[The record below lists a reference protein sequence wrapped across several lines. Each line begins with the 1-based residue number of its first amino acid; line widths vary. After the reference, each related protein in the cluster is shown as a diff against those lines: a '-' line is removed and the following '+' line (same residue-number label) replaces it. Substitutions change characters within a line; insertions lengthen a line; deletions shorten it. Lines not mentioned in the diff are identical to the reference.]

1 MESDQVEVDI
11 VEKLPE
17 VSVVKEQRRPLKKQA
32 SLPVQ
37 LSNAQNIET
46 GNDIGKAIA
55 SSPKPVKSIVTNR
68 SPNNNRRNLQKSKQ
82 QTAQSNAAY
91 QNVNYSQLKQQP
103 SNVFNRRQSSLIQ
116 FINKGPYS
124 TKNFKIDKVQ
134 VLKSAFAKDLD
145 IIYDAKASSIDKI
158 RRILLSPQF
167 NLIIILL
174 ILLDWIIAVC
184 ALLSDLFD
192 DDRKT
197 QFEEFAK
204 FFSIGLL
211 SLFILEVLLKIIL
224 LPGIFFRSKLEL
236 FDAFIV
242 LTSFA
247 FETVLILKNI
257 EFHGVSS
264 VLTMFR

>member
-1 MESDQVEVDI
+1 MESDQVDVDI

-17 VSVVKEQRRPLKKQA
+17 VTLVKEQRRPIKKQA

-37 LSNAQNIET
+37 LSNAQNVET

-55 SSPKPVKSIVTNR
+55 SNSPKSIVLSR
-68 SPNNNRRNLQKSKQ
+68 SPNNNRRSSPSKAKQ

-91 QNVNYSQLKQQP
+91 PNVNYSQVKQQP
-103 SNVFNRRQSSLIQ
+103 NNVFNRRQSSLIQ

-145 IIYDAKASSIDKI
+145 IIYDANASSIDKI

-211 SLFILEVLLKIIL
+211 SLFILEVLLKVIL

-247 FETVLILKNI
+247 FETILILKNI